1 MANDR
6 HAADDAKP
14 VFLVTGLGEGTGGA
28 AARRFAKGGYRVAM
42 LARSEERLRRFEA
55 ELPDSRGY
63 VCDVADIDLLTATA
77 VRIREEMGPPRAVLH
92 NAVGGGWISFLDAD
106 PALLERNFRINV
118 TALFHLCRATI
129 PDMTAAGRGVILVTG
144 NTSAHRGKA
153 HTPIF
158 APTKAAQRILC
169 QSLARDFGPKGVHVA
184 YITVD
189 ALIDTPA
196 TRPRLAPGKPDDFF
210 AGPAAIAEEMFHV
223 AHQDRSAW
231 SFDVE
236 LRPFGEVW

>member
-1 MANDR
+1 MSENG
-6 HAADDAKP
+6 DASRGP

-28 AARRFAKGGYRVAM
+28 AARRFARGGYRVAM

-55 ELPDSRGY
+55 ELPGSRGY
-63 VCDVADIDLLTATA
+63 VCDVADLDRLVSVAA
-77 VRIREEMGPPRAVLH
+77 QVKAEMGPPRAVLH
-92 NAVGGGWISFLDAD
+92 NAVGGGWVSFLDAD
-106 PALLERNFRINV
+106 PALLERNFRINA
-118 TALFHLCRATI
+118 TALFHLCRAVV
-129 PDMTAAGRGVILVTG
+129 PDMIAAGDGAILVTG
-144 NTSAHRGKA
+144 NTSAHRGKP

-169 QSLARDFGPKGVHVA
+169 QSLARDLGPKGIHVA
-184 YITVD
+184 YVTVD

-210 AGPAAIAEEMFHV
+210 AKPSAIADELFHV

-236 LRPFGEVW
+236 LRPFHEVW

>member
-1 MANDR
+1 MNEN
-6 HAADDAKP
+6 AKP

-28 AARRFAKGGYRVAM
+28 AARRFARGGYRVAM
-42 LARSEERLRRFEA
+42 LARTAERLRRFEE
-55 ELPDSRGY
+55 ELPGARGY
-63 VCDVADIDLLTATA
+63 ECDVADLDRLAA
-77 VRIREEMGPPRAVLH
+77 VLARVKEEMGPPRVVLH
-92 NAVGGGWISFLDAD
+92 NAVGGGWIPFLDAD

-118 TALFHLCRATI
+118 TALFHLCRAAI
-129 PDMTAAGRGVILVTG
+129 PDMLKGGGGAVLVTG
-144 NTSAHRGKA
+144 NTSAHRGKP

-184 YITVD
+184 YVTVD
-189 ALIDTPA
+189 ALIDTPW
-196 TRPRLAPGKPDDFF
+196 TRPRLAAGKPDDFF
-210 AGPAAIAEEMFHV
+210 VKPEAIADEMFHV

>member
-1 MANDR
+1 MSDG
-6 HAADDAKP
+6 DKP

-28 AARRFAKGGYRVAM
+28 AARRFAAGGYRVAM

-55 ELPDSRGY
+55 ELPESRGY
-63 VCDVADIDLLTATA
+63 VCDVADLDRLVDAA
-77 VRIREEMGPPRAVLH
+77 ERVKDEMGPPRVVLH
-92 NAVGGGWISFLDAD
+92 NAVGGGWFRFLEAD
-106 PALLERNFRINV
+106 PTLLERNFRINT
-118 TALFHLCRATI
+118 TALFYLCRAVV
-129 PDMTAAGRGVILVTG
+129 PDMIEGGGGVILVTG

-153 HTPIF
+153 HTPVF
-158 APTKAAQRILC
+158 APTKAAQRVLC
-169 QSLARDFGPKGVHVA
+169 QSMARDLGPKGIHVA
-184 YITVD
+184 YVTVD
-189 ALIDTPA
+189 ALIDTPF

-210 AGPAAIAEEMFHV
+210 ARPAAIADEMFHV

>member
-1 MANDR
+1 MAEK
-6 HAADDAKP
+6 HKP

-28 AARRFAKGGYRVAM
+28 AARRFAAGGYRIAM
-42 LARSEERLRRFEA
+42 LARSEERLRRFEE
-55 ELPDSRGY
+55 ELDDARGY
-63 VCDVADIDLLTATA
+63 PCDVADLDRLAA
-77 VRIREEMGPPRAVLH
+77 VIARVKEELGPPQVVLH
-92 NAVGGGWISFLDAD
+92 NAVGGGWVRFMDAD
-106 PALLERNFRINV
+106 PALLERNFRINT
-118 TALFHLCRATI
+118 TALFHLCRAVL
-129 PDMTAAGRGVILVTG
+129 PDMLEAAKGVILVTG

-169 QSLARDFGPKGVHVA
+169 QSLARDFGPRGIHVA
-184 YITVD
+184 YVTVD

-196 TRPRLAPGKPDDFF
+196 TRPRLAPDKPDDFF
-210 AGPAAIAEEMFHV
+210 IKPSAIADEMFHI

-236 LRPFGEVW
+236 LRPFHEVW

>member
-1 MANDR
+1 MT
-6 HAADDAKP
+6 DDAKP

-28 AARRFAKGGYRVAM
+28 AARRFARGGYRVAM

-55 ELPDSRGY
+55 ELPGSRGY
-63 VCDVADIDLLTATA
+63 VCDVADLDRLAA
-77 VRIREEMGPPRAVLH
+77 VAARVKEELGPPRAVLH
-92 NAVGGGWISFLDAD
+92 NAVGGGWVSFLDAD
-106 PALLERNFRINV
+106 PALLERNFRINT
-118 TALFHLCRATI
+118 TALFHLCRAVV
-129 PDMTAAGRGVILVTG
+129 PDMIAAGEGVILVTG
-144 NTSAHRGKA
+144 NTSAHRGKP

-169 QSLARDFGPKGVHVA
+169 QSLARDLGPKGIHVA
-184 YITVD
+184 YIAVD
-189 ALIDTPA
+189 ALIDTPW
-196 TRPRLAPGKPDDFF
+196 TRPRLAADKPDDFF
-210 AGPAAIAEEMFHV
+210 VRPEAIADEMFHV

>member
-1 MANDR
+1 MNDN
-6 HAADDAKP
+6 AKP

-28 AARRFAKGGYRVAM
+28 AARRFARGGYRAAM
-42 LARSEERLRRFEA
+42 LARTGERLRRFEE
-55 ELPDSRGY
+55 ELPGARGY
-63 VCDVADIDLLTATA
+63 ECDVADLDRLAA
-77 VRIREEMGPPRAVLH
+77 VLAQVKAEMGPPRVVLH
-92 NAVGGGWISFLDAD
+92 NAVGGGWIRFLDAD

-118 TALFHLCRATI
+118 TALFHLCRAAI
-129 PDMTAAGRGVILVTG
+129 PGMIEGGGGVVMVTG
-144 NTSAHRGKA
+144 NTSAHRGKP

-184 YITVD
+184 YVTVD
-189 ALIDTPA
+189 ALIDTPW
-196 TRPRLAPGKPDDFF
+196 TRPRLAADKPDDFF
-210 AGPAAIAEEMFHV
+210 VKPEAIADEMFHV